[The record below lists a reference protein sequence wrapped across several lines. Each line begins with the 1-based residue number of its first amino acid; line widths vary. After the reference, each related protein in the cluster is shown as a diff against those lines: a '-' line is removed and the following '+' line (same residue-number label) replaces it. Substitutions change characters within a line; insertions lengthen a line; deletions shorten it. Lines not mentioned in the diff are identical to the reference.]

1 MYKINVKI
9 VCVQV
14 KSESLRKAINEQLEK
29 HFSDQVI
36 KLIICFL
43 NKDLVQKHP
52 ELDTPS
58 DLNAPL
64 FNVTESLQVRPVQQ
78 RQGGRVD
85 PIYKLFFPDKPGNK
99 CLLVLLLF
107 ALLHIRHS

>member
-1 MYKINVKI
+1 M
-9 VCVQV
+9 QV
-14 KSESLRKAINEQLEK
+14 KSDSLRKTINVQLEGY
-29 HFSDQVI
+29 FSDQVI

-58 DLNAPL
+58 DLNTPL

-85 PIYKLFFPDKPGNK
+85 PIHKLFFPDKPGNK
-99 CLLVLLLF
+99 CLLLVLFSL
-107 ALLHIRHS
+107 LLHIRHSRQANL